1 VLRFPEAVMKRTES
15 SLMLTQS
22 LDVSTVR
29 SHVAWSEV
37 QRRVLGFEDDVFGE
51 QVSAFC
57 LHLVHPAAY
66 SISQPL
72 GGTGTVALF
81 PHE

>member
-1 VLRFPEAVMKRTES
+1 MKRTES

-57 LHLVHPAAY
+57 LQLVH
-66 SISQPL
+66 L
-72 GGTGTVALF
+72 GSVLHFTALGW
-81 PHE
+81 HRNCCSLST